1 MLTVCLAGL
10 ARQTRPADEI
20 IVFWA
25 VGALMGH
32 PPLFG
37 SNFAM
42 QSAVWPRIRGKVSR
56 GLPPVHNDLDISYQ
70 IPPEAAVVADPTLRV
85 GASARPLASW
95 HAIGRRLSMART
107 TFAVEF
113 ARERPGRRRRRQ
125 WEHDH
130 PR

>member
-56 GLPPVHNDLDISYQ
+56 GL
-70 IPPEAAVVADPTLRV
+70 
-85 GASARPLASW
+85 
-95 HAIGRRLSMART
+95 RT